1 MDRKKRIS
9 RVDVQVS
16 IVTAVIVIT
25 SFICVYFFNYYIT
38 HEDMI
43 NSLQERAESIYVY
56 VDDYVDKST
65 FHNTTKLKKE
75 NPAYIRMKEKLKE
88 VKASTNVR
96 YLYTAQRN
104 ENGEYVYLVD
114 GLPSDSA
121 DFRNPGDKI
130 EQEIIPELQAALN
143 DKIILPNQIKNTEWG
158 PIFISYFPIHE
169 NDKVVGVL
177 GIEFDASHQYRAFQM
192 IQIGTPIIAVIAC
205 LIAVCIAVHLFKRIS
220 NPMYKDM
227 ANTDFLTGLKNR
239 NAFELDIENRQDK
252 RLGILIA
259 DLNGLKKINDELG
272 HQIGDEYIR
281 RAAVILSKCAG
292 IHPVYRFGGDE
303 FVILVNEGNDKAMK
317 LLCERILAYTQ
328 AGANASAYAVSLSV
342 GFAIY
347 DPCDVCSIQDVFQQ
361 ADEQMYKM
369 KNKIKK

>member
-1 MDRKKRIS
+1 
-9 RVDVQVS
+9 
-16 IVTAVIVIT
+16 
-25 SFICVYFFNYYIT
+25 
-38 HEDMI
+38 
-43 NSLQERAESIYVY
+43 
-56 VDDYVDKST
+56 
-65 FHNTTKLKKE
+65 
-75 NPAYIRMKEKLKE
+75 MKEKLKE

-205 LIAVCIAVHLFKRIS
+205 LIGC
-220 NPMYKDM
+220 MYCC
-227 ANTDFLTGLKNR
+227 
-239 NAFELDIENRQDK
+239 AFI
-252 RLGILIA
+252 
-259 DLNGLKKINDELG
+259 
-272 HQIGDEYIR
+272 
-281 RAAVILSKCAG
+281 
-292 IHPVYRFGGDE
+292 
-303 FVILVNEGNDKAMK
+303 
-317 LLCERILAYTQ
+317 
-328 AGANASAYAVSLSV
+328 
-342 GFAIY
+342 
-347 DPCDVCSIQDVFQQ
+347 
-361 ADEQMYKM
+361 
-369 KNKIKK
+369 

>member
-1 MDRKKRIS
+1 M
-9 RVDVQVS
+9 
-16 IVTAVIVIT
+16 
-25 SFICVYFFNYYIT
+25 
-38 HEDMI
+38 
-43 NSLQERAESIYVY
+43 
-56 VDDYVDKST
+56 
-65 FHNTTKLKKE
+65 
-75 NPAYIRMKEKLKE
+75 KE

-281 RAAVILSKCAG
+281 RAAVILSKCAS

-328 AGANASAYAVSLSV
+328 AGANDSAYAVSLSV

-347 DPCDVCSIQDVFQQ
+347 DPCDACSIQDVFQQ